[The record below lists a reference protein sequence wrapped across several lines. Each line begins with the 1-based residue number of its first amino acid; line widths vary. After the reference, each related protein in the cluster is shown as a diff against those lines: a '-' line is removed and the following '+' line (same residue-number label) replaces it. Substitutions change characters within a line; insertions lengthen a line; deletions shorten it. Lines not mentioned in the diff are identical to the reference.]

1 MSNVVTLHV
10 LHLTIYLSGVV
21 VDADAQDL
29 LGQGREILNSKSAKP
44 RKEDIIQE

>member
-1 MSNVVTLHV
+1 
-10 LHLTIYLSGVV
+10 

-29 LGQGREILNSKSAKP
+29 LGQGRELLAAKAAKP